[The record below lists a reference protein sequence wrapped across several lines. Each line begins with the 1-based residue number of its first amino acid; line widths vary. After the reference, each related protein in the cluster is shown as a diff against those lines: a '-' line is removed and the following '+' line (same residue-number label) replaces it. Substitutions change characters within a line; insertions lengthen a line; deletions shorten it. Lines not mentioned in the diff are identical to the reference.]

1 MSSTPRVSFN
11 ANKKGSEWYA
21 GPKKNFINQFE
32 RSVQSTKLLSFQ
44 FCGKSDLVFQQI
56 QFILQL
62 WLQSNLCISV
72 FLSVSTICNYPPICQ
87 SILLIV
93 VSLHM
98 SYCISLFFF
107 GLSIIIVL
115 SILCLFIY
123 LSTFLPKVFYFFI
136 TSTKKFP
143 NTTDGSA
150 KDFSK
155 RALPGL
161 LSFFVFTVDSK
172 FHLPVSGFEPVISCI
187 RSDRST
193 NCTTN
198 TALEVLQ
205 LVHYTF
211 AIITVHSDWTQTTA
225 DSVVDCVKTER
236 KSSIFPQVS
245 TRCHSVKCSNQCL
258 NLLHQRTLTIGGR
271 ITAWPVSSL
280 TRLDLTKKENML
292 PFVWSAAVDS

>member
-44 FCGKSDLVFQQI
+44 FCGKSDLVFLQI

-225 DSVVDCVKTER
+225 DSVVDCVSRQRKKIFHFSASVHQMPQRQMQQPVPQFTTPENTHHLGKDHCMAGLQFNKTRFDQKR
-236 KSSIFPQVS
+236 KYVAICMECSS
-245 TRCHSVKCSNQCL
+245 
-258 NLLHQRTLTIGGR
+258 
-271 ITAWPVSSL
+271 
-280 TRLDLTKKENML
+280 
-292 PFVWSAAVDS
+292 